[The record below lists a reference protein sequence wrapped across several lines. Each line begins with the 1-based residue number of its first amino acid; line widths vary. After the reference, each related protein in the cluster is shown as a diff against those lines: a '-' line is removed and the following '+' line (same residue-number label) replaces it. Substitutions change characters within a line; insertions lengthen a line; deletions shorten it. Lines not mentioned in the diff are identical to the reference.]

1 MHTTMHTV
9 AATREV
15 GNNSS
20 TSRVLQGMHMHTL
33 EYLVLALVCGVY
45 MHSMHFMHTT
55 RLVHHNTYAR
65 TL

>member
-20 TSRVLQGMHMHTL
+20 TRVLQGMHMHTL
-33 EYLVLALVCGVY
+33 VLSTSS
-45 MHSMHFMHTT
+45 SMGCIYAQYAF
-55 RLVHHNTYAR
+55 YAYYEAR
-65 TL
+65 TS